1 MQYIHT
7 QLLSPFFQD
16 FGQKMNSSLK
26 SFGCPGCHKG
36 FRSPKKLTDHIRT
49 FHGSSMIS
57 IMDSKDQTKF
67 DSTKTKSKKKVAD
80 KCSSSKSRMSE
91 TKDTAK
97 G

>member
-1 MQYIHT
+1 MHC
-7 QLLSPFFQD
+7 SV
-16 FGQKMNSSLK
+16 N

-36 FRSPKKLTDHIRT
+36 FRSPKVLTDHIRT
-49 FHGSSMIS
+49 FHGSGMIC
-57 IMDSKDQTKF
+57 IMDSKDQTEF

>member
-1 MQYIHT
+1 MHC
-7 QLLSPFFQD
+7 SV
-16 FGQKMNSSLK
+16 K

-36 FRSPKKLTDHIRT
+36 FRSPKVLTDHIRA
-49 FHGSSMIS
+49 FHGYAYGWIC

-80 KCSSSKSRMSE
+80 KYSSNKPRKSEINDQS
-91 TKDTAK
+91 T